1 MKTSKHVPFLFIF
14 PGFLLLIV
22 FTYYPMFSA
31 FYHSLFNW
39 TIVESSFVGLHNYV
53 ELFHSNTFL
62 ISLKNM
68 TIFVILSTIFITVMA
83 IIGGELVFNY
93 KPKKLSSV
101 WKYLFILPMV
111 VPFSV
116 GMLIWTFIYLPYN
129 GILWQFLTSIGLG
142 NLAIPWL
149 GLPSTAL
156 IAVIF
161 VGFPFLSSLQFLI
174 ILSSLQNLDS
184 SVLESS
190 ILDGCST
197 FKRIL
202 KIDLPLIMDKIFL
215 IILLTAIGGAQVAAS
230 MLILT
235 NGGPGNSTMVPGL
248 YIYQTAFNQSRYGY
262 SSAAG
267 VVLMFITLGMVLLIE
282 VVESSLRRRVEQ

>member
-262 SSAAG
+262 SSAA
-267 VVLMFITLGMVLLIE
+267 LMFITLGMVLLIE

>member
-1 MKTSKHVPFLFIF
+1 MKTPRYVPFLFIA
-14 PGFLLLIV
+14 PGFIILII

-39 TIVESSFVGLHNYV
+39 TIVESTFVGLNNYI
-53 ELFHSNTFL
+53 ELFHSRVFL
-62 ISLKNM
+62 NSLEHM
-68 TIFVILSTIFITVMA
+68 AIFVVIGTLLITIMA
-83 IIGGELVFNY
+83 IIGGELVYNY
-93 KPKKLSSV
+93 RPKKLSSM
-101 WKYLFILPMV
+101 WKYLFIIPMV

-116 GMLIWTFIYLPYN
+116 GMLIWIFIYLPYN
-129 GILWQFLTSIGLG
+129 GILWEFLTNIGLG

-149 GLPSTAL
+149 GLPNTAL
-156 IAVIF
+156 LAVIF

-174 ILSSLQNLDS
+174 VLSSLQNLDV

-190 ILDGCST
+190 ILDGAST
-197 FKRIL
+197 FYRIL
-202 KIDLPLIMDKIFL
+202 KIDLPMIMDKIFL
-215 IILLTAIGGAQVAAS
+215 IVLLTVIGGSQVAAS

-235 NGGPGNSTMVPGL
+235 GGGPGNSTMVPGL

-267 VVLMFITLGMVLLIE
+267 VVLMFITLGMIFVIE
-282 VVESSLRRRVEQ
+282 GIESFINKRSA